1 MNACPKC
8 PCPDIC
14 LGRLEGWSGFCDLAG
29 AEPPDPVALA
39 HICRRSATAAEFP
52 PLATQARTLA
62 AALWEW
68 ATSGFTV
75 ADEAE
80 VARRLAI
87 CRGCPNWRDG
97 RCAICGCALA
107 WKVRM
112 RTEHCPIDQ
121 W

>member
-1 MNACPKC
+1 MAPRLCELID
-8 PCPDIC
+8 PDHPDYRPAYRDSII
-14 LGRLEGWSGFCDLAG
+14 SAAMQADPSAY
-29 AEPPDPVALA
+29 PPIAQ
-39 HICRRSATAAEFP
+39 
-52 PLATQARTLA
+52 QARNLA
-62 AALWEW
+62 RALWEW
-68 ATSGFTV
+68 ATAGFTV

-87 CRGCPNWRDG
+87 CRPCPNWRDG
-97 RCAICGCALA
+97 RCALCGCALA